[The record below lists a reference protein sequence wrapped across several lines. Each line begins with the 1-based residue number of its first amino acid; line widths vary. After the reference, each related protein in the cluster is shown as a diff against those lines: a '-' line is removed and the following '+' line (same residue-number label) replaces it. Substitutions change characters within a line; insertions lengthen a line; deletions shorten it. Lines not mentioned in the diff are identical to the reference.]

1 MAEMVRITSGA
12 LSAAINS
19 FGAELTH
26 LEDAQGRELMTD
38 ADPAFWTGH
47 APLLFPTV
55 GALNGGRYRLEDGRA
70 FAMAQHGFARRSE
83 WVVAAR
89 GVDHARFQLSDD
101 AVTRAQYP
109 FGFVLDA
116 EYRLAGLRLDVT
128 VRLRNRGEAP
138 LPASFG
144 FHPAFAWPLPYGA
157 PRESHRLTFAADEE
171 PHVNRVVDAL
181 IGARDRPSPLD
192 GRELRLRDDLFAED
206 ALVWEQ
212 VESGSVRYGAAEGP
226 ALDIAFPGAPSLGV
240 WTRPGARFVC
250 VEPWWGHA
258 DPEGFAGTI
267 WEKPGIIRL
276 DPGDE
281 RTFAMSVTLVKG
293 NGS

>member
-1 MAEMVRITSGA
+1 MPEMVRITSGA

-38 ADPAFWTGH
+38 ADPAYWAGH
-47 APLLFPTV
+47 APLLFPIV
-55 GALNGGRYRLEDGRA
+55 GALNGGEYRLEDRRS
-70 FAMAQHGFARRSE
+70 FAMKQHGFARRLE
-83 WVVAAR
+83 WTVAER
-89 GVDHARFQLSDD
+89 GVDHARFQLADD
-101 AVTRAQYP
+101 AVTREQYP

-116 EYRLAGLRLDVT
+116 TYRVAGLRLEIE
-128 VRLRNRGEAP
+128 VRLRNRGDVA

-144 FHPAFAWPLPYGA
+144 FHPAFAWPLPYGE
-157 PRESHRLTFAADEE
+157 PRESHRLTFAADE
-171 PHVNRVVDAL
+171 PARVNRVIDAL
-181 IGARDRPSPLD
+181 IGAAERPSPLD
-192 GRELRLRDDLFAED
+192 GRELLLRDDLFAED
-206 ALVWEQ
+206 ALVWERI
-212 VESGSVRYGAAEGP
+212 VSGSVLYGAAQGP
-226 ALDIAFPGAPSLGV
+226 VLDIGFDGAPSLGV

-258 DPEGFAGTI
+258 DPVGFAGTI

-281 RTFAMSVTLVKG
+281 RTFAMNVTLRP
-293 NGS
+293 